1 MAVRE
6 FTKAY
11 QTSDGR
17 VFVDKNEA
25 ENHEEIH
32 TLLGVIRQVKAD
44 ARHDTFG
51 ATRLCDYDHR
61 LAEELIK
68 AGLRLVRN

>member
-1 MAVRE
+1 MGVRE

-17 VFVDKNEA
+17 VFIDKTEA
-25 ENHEEIH
+25 ENHEEIQ
-32 TLLGVIRQVKAD
+32 TLLRAIRQAKAD
-44 ARHDTFG
+44 ARHDDFG
-51 ATRLCDYDHR
+51 ATMSGKFDLR

-68 AGLRLVRN
+68 AGLRLARN